1 MYFKRYPTITYP
13 FYING
18 KLVAKKV
25 TDITIN
31 VRIVNDIL
39 ANITSYDEY
48 DMGEGE
54 TPEIVAERAY
64 GSPLYHWV
72 IMITNQRFDYKE
84 DFPLSNYELEQYIFN
99 KYGQTGQY
107 ETHHFVDGDGNIV
120 NEGNKNV
127 YGETEVTYPIS
138 NYQYEADLNESK
150 RRIKLISQENL
161 FRILAQFKSL
171 I

>member
-18 KLVAKKV
+18 KLVAKQV

-31 VRIVNDIL
+31 VRIINEIL

-48 DMGEGE
+48 DILDGE
-54 TPEIVAERAY
+54 TAEIIAERAY

-72 IMITNQRFDYKE
+72 VMITNQRFDYRE
-84 DFPLSNYELEQYIFN
+84 DFPLSNYELEQYILN
-99 KYGQTGQY
+99 TYGALGQY
-107 ETHHFVDGDGNIV
+107 DTHHFVDVNGNIV
-120 NEGNKNV
+120 NEDNKDV
-127 YGETEVTYPIS
+127 YGDTQITYPIS
-138 NYQYEADLNESK
+138 NYQYEVDVNESK

-161 FRILAQFKSL
+161 FRILAQFKNL